1 MAVSTGFKVP
11 HNFHLLEE
19 LEGGQ
24 KRVGNGNKRK
34 IEQSFFLVKAPS
46 FKHEPGVLKGNSGL
60 QVGAWREV
68 SDGCAGRYVSEEK
81 VQCNSYFTSL

>member
-1 MAVSTGFKVP
+1 M
-11 HNFHLLEE
+11 EE
-19 LEGGQ
+19 LEEGQ

-34 IEQSFFLVKAPS
+34 IEHSFFLVKAPS

-68 SDGCAGRYVSEEK
+68 SDGCAGRCVSGEK
-81 VQCNSYFTSL
+81 VQEGRPEWCVLSILLSEGASVEIV